1 KNSTTDSSPQRHGLN
16 LNLGTFM
23 PYLGLGTAK
32 LKAEQMLQVFTAA
45 IDAGYR
51 HFDCASIYGNEKDVG
66 VALKKITDS
75 TVRREELF
83 MTSKLWNSH
92 HHPDDVRPALLRT
105 LKELQLD
112 YLDLYLI
119 HWPMGYV
126 KSEDFLREHQEGT
139 VKHSEDHYS
148 DTWQAMETLV
158 EEGLVREIG
167 LSNFNSKQISEI
179 LTVARI
185 KPSVLQIESHPYLP
199 QHELI
204 DFCRRHD
211 IVVTAYGPLGSREYR
226 FRNSDVPSLLEDSRV
241 VAIAERHKKTPAQV
255 LIRFHIQ
262 RGVVVI
268 PKSATPSR
276 IRENSQVF
284 DWLLTDEDMEVLGNF
299 EPTWRI
305 IWYHRDA
312 KHPLYPFHQPF

>member
-1 KNSTTDSSPQRHGLN
+1 
-16 LNLGTFM
+16 M

-45 IDAGYR
+45 IEAGYR

-66 VALKKITDS
+66 VVLKKMTDS
-75 TVRREELF
+75 TVKREELF
-83 MTSKLWNSH
+83 ITSKLWNAH

-105 LKELQLD
+105 LQELQLD

-126 KSEDFLREHQEGT
+126 NSKDYLREHQEGT
-139 VKHSEDHYS
+139 VQHSDDHYT
-148 DTWQAMETLV
+148 DTWRAMEALV

-167 LSNFNSKQISEI
+167 LSNFNSKQILEI
-179 LTVARI
+179 LAVAKI
-185 KPSVLQIESHPYLP
+185 KPSVLQIEAHPYFP

-204 DFCRRHD
+204 NFCKRHG

-226 FRNSDVPSLLEDSRV
+226 FRKSDVPSLLEDPRV
-241 VAIAERHKKTPAQV
+241 VTIAEKHNKTPAQV

-276 IRENSQVF
+276 IRENSQQVF
-284 DWLLTDEDMEVLGNF
+284 DWQLTNEDMEVLGNF
-299 EPTWRI
+299 ESTWRI
-305 IWYHRDA
+305 IWYDRDK
-312 KHPLYPFHQPF
+312 KHPHYPFHEPF

>member
-1 KNSTTDSSPQRHGLN
+1 MSELGKNSTSTDSSPQRHGLN

-45 IDAGYR
+45 IEAGYR

-83 MTSKLWNSH
+83 ITSKLWNSH
-92 HHPDDVRPALLRT
+92 HHPDDVRPALVRT

-126 KSEDFLREHQEGT
+126 KSQDYLKEHQEGT
-139 VKHSEDHYS
+139 VQHTEDHYS

-158 EEGLVREIG
+158 EEGL
-167 LSNFNSKQISEI
+167 
-179 LTVARI
+179 
-185 KPSVLQIESHPYLP
+185 IESHPYLP

-241 VAIAERHKKTPAQV
+241 VTIAARHKKTPAQV